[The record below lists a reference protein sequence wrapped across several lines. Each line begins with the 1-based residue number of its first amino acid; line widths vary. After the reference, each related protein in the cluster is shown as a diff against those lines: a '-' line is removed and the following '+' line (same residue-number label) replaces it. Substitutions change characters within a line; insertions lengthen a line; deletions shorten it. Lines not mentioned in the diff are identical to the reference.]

1 MDLQP
6 DTLLNKRYR
15 VKRKLGQG
23 GMGVVYLAL
32 DVALDHEVALKANLH
47 PAAESTNQ
55 FLREARLL
63 AALRHPNLPR
73 VTDYFILDGVQY
85 LVMDYIPGKDLD
97 TLLKERGRLPLAEV
111 LALAR
116 QIGGAVSYMHRQDP
130 PVIHRDI
137 KPGNIRLTI
146 EGEAVLVD
154 FGIAKAILSDATE
167 TQAHGYTPGF
177 APPEQYGGMRTGPH
191 SDQFAMAATFY
202 TLLAGQKPSDAI
214 QRTLGQAVLT
224 PLTTFAPEV
233 PVEIQAVLERAMAVR
248 PEDRFATVDE
258 FISALVDPSAQA
270 TVFRPSSRQPAAPE
284 FSPPAAPPILPPA
297 PPAAARRKG
306 RGGRGWLFWS
316 VIGAGG
322 LAALGLLSVAAIFL
336 FTQTRQTPIPP
347 TLTQAVAAVA
357 APTDTPLP
365 VPLTDTPIPPEDTPI
380 PPTETLPPPTATMTL
395 ISPTATLPPLGEGG
409 VIAFASDRA
418 DGQTLQIW
426 TLRAALNDQGQ
437 VVVSDLTQLT
447 SSEGNKT
454 QPRWSPDG
462 TKLLYVASGESANG
476 LDIWMI
482 PVDGSVAPV
491 NLSQRKGDDTEP
503 AWSPDGRLIA
513 FTNNGRED
521 KLLQLYLMN
530 ADGSGQLRLSF
541 DQEEFGPAW
550 SPDMQYLAFVM
561 NASGFQILNLREQ
574 PDPAVEPKPFYA
586 TPQRFD
592 FSTLTGSLGQVA
604 QPVWSPDGNW
614 IAYTRQEGAVERVFL
629 ARFPLRVPEQD
640 VVKLTDDG
648 KDSAPSW
655 SLDLQWLAFNSG
667 RDGNPEVY
675 VMRANG
681 QGQSNLSNSPGV
693 DQDPVWKP
701 LN

>member
-15 VKRKLGQG
+15 VQRKLGQG

-47 PAAESTNQ
+47 PAPELTNQ

-97 TLLKERGRLPLAEV
+97 TLLKERGRLPLADV

-116 QIGGAVSYMHRQDP
+116 QIGSAVSYMHRQNP
-130 PVIHRDI
+130 PVIYRDI

-154 FGIAKAILSDATE
+154 FGIAKAILSEADTE
-167 TQAHGYTPGF
+167 TQARGYTPGF

-191 SDQFAMAATFY
+191 SDQFALAATVY

-224 PLTTFAPEV
+224 PLAAFAPEV
-233 PVEIQAVLERAMAVR
+233 PVEIQSALERAMAVR
-248 PEDRFATVDE
+248 PEDRFASVDE
-258 FISALVDPSAQA
+258 FLSAMVDLSAQP
-270 TVFRPSSRQPAAPE
+270 TVFRPPA
-284 FSPPAAPPILPPA
+284 SPPALIQTSPRAAPPVPPPA
-297 PPAAARRKG
+297 VRRK
-306 RGGRGWLFWS
+306 RRGWLFWA

-322 LAALGLLSVAAIFL
+322 LAVLGLLSVGAL
-336 FTQTRQTPIPP
+336 FILTQSRQTPVPP
-347 TLTQAVAAVA
+347 TATQVVAAVVA
-357 APTDTPLP
+357 STDTLLPGLPTDTPL
-365 VPLTDTPIPPEDTPI
+365 PPEDTPI
-380 PPTETLPPPTATMTL
+380 PLTDTLPPPTATMTL
-395 ISPTATLPPLGEGG
+395 IPPTVTLPPLGEGG

-447 SSEGNKT
+447 SDEGNKI

-462 TKLLYVASGESANG
+462 TRLLYVAPGESANG
-476 LDIWMI
+476 LDIWMV
-482 PVDGSVAPV
+482 PADGSGAPM
-491 NLSQRKGDDTEP
+491 NLSQRKGDDSEP

-521 KLLQLYLMN
+521 ELRQLYLMN
-530 ADGSGQLRLSF
+530 ADGSGQMRLSF

-574 PDPAVEPKPFYA
+574 TDPAVEPRPFYA

-604 QPVWSPDGNW
+604 QPAWSPDGTW
-614 IAYTRQEGAVERVFL
+614 MAYTRQEGAVERVFL
-629 ARFPLRVPEQD
+629 ARFPVRSPEQD
-640 VVKLTDDG
+640 VVKLTDSG
-648 KDSAPSW
+648 KDFAPAW
-655 SLDLQWLAFNSG
+655 SPDSQWLAFNSA
-667 RDGNPEVY
+667 RDGNAEVY

-681 QGQSNLSNSPGV
+681 QGQSNLTSSPGI
-693 DQDPVWKP
+693 DRDPVWKP
-701 LN
+701 IP

>member
-15 VKRKLGQG
+15 VQRKLGQG

-47 PAAESTNQ
+47 PAPESTNQ

-111 LALAR
+111 LGLAR
-116 QIGGAVSYMHRQDP
+116 QIGSAVSYMHRQNP

-154 FGIAKAILSDATE
+154 FGIAKAILSDAETE
-167 TQAHGYTPGF
+167 TQARGYTPGF

-191 SDQFAMAATFY
+191 SDQFSMAATFY

-214 QRTLGQAVLT
+214 QRTIGQAVLT
-224 PLTTFAPEV
+224 PLTAFAPEV
-233 PVEIQAVLERAMAVR
+233 PVEIQSALERAMAVR
-248 PEDRFATVDE
+248 PEDRFTSVE
-258 FISALVDPSAQA
+258 QFMNALVDPFAQP
-270 TVFRPSSRQPAAPE
+270 TVFRAPSRQPALIE
-284 FSPPAAPPILPPA
+284 AAPPA
-297 PPAAARRKG
+297 PPPAPPLAPPAATRSKS
-306 RGGRGWLFWS
+306 RGGRGWLLWA

-322 LAALGLLSVAAIFL
+322 LSVVGLLSIGALFL
-336 FTQTRQTPIPP
+336 LTQARQTPILP
-347 TLTQAVAAVA
+347 TLTQAVAAVVP
-357 APTDTPLP
+357 PTDTLLA
-365 VPLTDTPIPPEDTPI
+365 VLLTDTPRPPEDTSVLS
-380 PPTETLPPPTATMTL
+380 TETLPPPAATMTL
-395 ISPTATLPPLGEGG
+395 IPPTATLPPLGEGG
-409 VIAFASDRA
+409 LIAFASDRS

-447 SSEGNKT
+447 SGEGDKI

-462 TKLLYVASGESANG
+462 TKLLYVAPGEGANG

-482 PVDGSVAPV
+482 PADGSGTPL

-503 AWSPDGRLIA
+503 AWSPDGALIA

-521 KLLQLYLMN
+521 ELLQLYLMN
-530 ADGSGQLRLSF
+530 SDGSGQMRLSF

-574 PDPAVEPKPFYA
+574 TDPGVEPRPFYA

-604 QPVWSPDGNW
+604 QPVWSPDGSW
-614 IAYTRQEGAVERVFL
+614 MAYTRQEGAVERVFL
-629 ARFPLRVPEQD
+629 ARFPLRVPDQD
-640 VVKLTDDG
+640 VVKLTDSG
-648 KDSAPSW
+648 KDSAPAW
-655 SLDLQWLAFNSG
+655 SPDSQWLAYNSA

-681 QGQSNLSNSPGV
+681 QGQSNLSSSPGI

-701 LN
+701 